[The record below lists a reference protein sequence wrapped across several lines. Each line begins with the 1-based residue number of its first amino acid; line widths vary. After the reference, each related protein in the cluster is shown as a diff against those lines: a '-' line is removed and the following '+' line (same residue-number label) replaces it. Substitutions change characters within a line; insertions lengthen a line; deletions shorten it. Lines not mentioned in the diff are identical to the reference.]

1 MACLLIQPYRIKR
14 DQKMKYLK
22 AGNVIVFRDYN
33 CILKYQIKPIIQFI
47 YQRDPQS
54 KDPAIFVIKKAVLEY
69 VLRHEKEDLEESRT
83 QKFLI
88 SSEPIRQFSNEK
100 NLMSELAEEYRQSK
114 KEENSK
120 EDSDDLENITKL
132 KQSIFLCLAKIR
144 SGKTNSLL
152 SLQKNLDLLNSVID
166 KHGKYKCIDRE
177 RNQILEAVKRDSNSL
192 NNALSDI
199 LRNIEFGEDE

>member
-1 MACLLIQPYRIKR
+1 
-14 DQKMKYLK
+14 MKYLK
-22 AGNVIVFRDYN
+22 VGNVIIFRDYN
-33 CILKYQIKPIIQFI
+33 CVLKYQIKPIIQFI

-69 VLRHEKEDLEESRT
+69 VLRHEKADLEESRT

-88 SSEPIRQFSNEK
+88 ASEPIRQFSNEK
-100 NLMSELAEEYRQSK
+100 NLMSELAEEYRQFK

-132 KQSIFLCLAKIR
+132 KQSIFLCIAKIR
-144 SGKTNSLL
+144 AGKTSSLL
-152 SLQKNLDLLNSVID
+152 SVQKNLDLLNSVID

-177 RNQILEAVKRDSNSL
+177 RNQILETVKRDSNSL

>member
-1 MACLLIQPYRIKR
+1 
-14 DQKMKYLK
+14 MKYLK
-22 AGNVIVFRDYN
+22 AGNVIIFRDYN
-33 CILKYQIKPIIQFI
+33 CVLKYQIKPIIQFI

-54 KDPAIFVIKKAVLEY
+54 KDPAIFIIKKAVLEY
-69 VLRHEKEDLEESRT
+69 VLRHEKADLEESRT

-88 SSEPIRQFSNEK
+88 ASEPIRQFSNEK
-100 NLMSELAEEYRQSK
+100 NLMSELAEEYRQFK

-132 KQSIFLCLAKIR
+132 KQSIFLCIAKIR
-144 SGKTNSLL
+144 AGKTSSLL
-152 SLQKNLDLLNSVID
+152 SVQKNLDLLNSVID

>member
-1 MACLLIQPYRIKR
+1 
-14 DQKMKYLK
+14 MKYLK
-22 AGNVIVFRDYN
+22 VGNVIIFRDYN
-33 CILKYQIKPIIQFI
+33 CVLKYQIKPVIQFI

-69 VLRHEKEDLEESRT
+69 VLRHEKADLEESRT

-88 SSEPIRQFSNEK
+88 ASEPIRQFSNEK
-100 NLMSELAEEYRQSK
+100 NLMSELAEEYRQFK

-132 KQSIFLCLAKIR
+132 KQSIFLCIAKIR
-144 SGKTNSLL
+144 AGKTSSLL
-152 SLQKNLDLLNSVID
+152 SVQKNLDLLNSIID